1 MCVSESKK
9 IHAEGLTSA
18 RSLAGQGGVGG
29 ATEEGTGAPAE
40 ERRGKPRPGRQ
51 GWRATA
57 RRHVRPRPAQVA
69 TRRSPKRGKGWGAG
83 VSRRGAHVPGRLGD
97 GSLPLELERHVERAP
112 ELPHGCLG
120 AGAGAGQ
127 PQAQG
132 LVQQL
137 AARGG
142 ALRQVDA
149 GEAGQ
154 GSGAKRGTHCCCGC
168 WEGTGS
174 EGGKPV
180 AGSGFVA
187 EGSANRGTGC
197 GCGCSWGTGRGGA
210 AP

>member
-1 MCVSESKK
+1 M
-9 IHAEGLTSA
+9 
-18 RSLAGQGGVGG
+18 
-29 ATEEGTGAPAE
+29 
-40 ERRGKPRPGRQ
+40 
-51 GWRATA
+51 
-57 RRHVRPRPAQVA
+57 RPRSAQVA

-97 GSLPLELERHVERAP
+97 GSLPLGLERHLVRAP
-112 ELPHGCLG
+112 EPPHGCRG
-120 AGAGAGQ
+120 AGVGAGQ
-127 PQAQG
+127 PQAQE

-137 AARGG
+137 VARGG

-168 WEGTGS
+168 WQGTGS
-174 EGGKPV
+174 EEGKAVTGP
-180 AGSGFVA
+180 GFVA

-210 AP
+210 APSG